1 MRKGALHRLDQPV
14 VVLDRLA
21 APDAEPL
28 VNAEDEERREPLG
41 RRREVVQARGLELH
55 RERLDHAGPER
66 LEVAARDRAADRLE
80 VGGDLAPDV
89 AAVEILEPGAGEM
102 RERVGERRQLADRAG
117 RGGLALDEEG
127 LGEAGRGAQR
137 LGLVRLAGALPTAR
151 PGSPRGRSGRQRRGA
166 SASGSRPPSVLRV
179 VERDLPA
186 ADRAGDRQGCIR
198 PAPRDRVVALVAI
211 ALDRREAP
219 GGAAGLDRAH
229 ASAGL
234 ADEPEPVAADRI
246 HVRVDDRD
254 RRRHRGHRLDGVAAF
269 GQDGAAGLG
278 RERVGRRDRGRG
290 KDRRFWHR
298 ERRGASGGT
307 LPSRPPMR

>member
-1 MRKGALHRLDQPV
+1 MSASAGSLRIEPAAGVLPSTRKVSAKPG
-14 VVLDRLA
+14 
-21 APDAEPL
+21 
-28 VNAEDEERREPLG
+28 
-41 RRREVVQARGLELH
+41 
-55 RERLDHAGPER
+55 
-66 LEVAARDRAADRLE
+66 AAR
-80 VGGDLAPDV
+80 
-89 AAVEILEPGAGEM
+89 
-102 RERVGERRQLADRAG
+102 
-117 RGGLALDEEG
+117 
-127 LGEAGRGAQR
+127 
-137 LGLVRLAGALPTAR
+137 
-151 PGSPRGRSGRQRRGA
+151 
-166 SASGSRPPSVLRV
+166 SASGSFGLPAASDGDTGQPSRAKRTAAPKERGERQPAAERPRV

-186 ADRAGDRQGCIR
+186 ADRAGDRQGGVR

-219 GGAAGLDRAH
+219 GGAAGLDRAD

-254 RRRHRGHRLDGVAAF
+254 RRRHGGHRLDGVAAF